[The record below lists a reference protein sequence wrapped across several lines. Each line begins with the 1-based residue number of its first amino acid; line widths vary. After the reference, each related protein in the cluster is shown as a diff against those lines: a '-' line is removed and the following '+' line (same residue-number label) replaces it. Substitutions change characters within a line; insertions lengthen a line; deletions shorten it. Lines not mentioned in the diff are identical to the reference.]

1 MEALRRPALP
11 EDAVRSRLFA
21 AAAGPGGEALLRRC
35 AELALVRLAPLLAVY
50 VWQRQP
56 FRLRYVPGRG
66 EPGAGREARREER
79 PERGDWEGDPA
90 AGKRE
95 SVRGIRERAAGNRG
109 HVREN
114 RNRLKEPAAGN
125 RELVRANRESVRD
138 TWRPEPESFEG
149 NPASGNRQC
158 VRGSWAVFSRYHLVD
173 TWSCDLINKSL
184 DQPTDQRKA
193 NQKLEGMPAHARSPQ
208 IKNAPLG
215 RAYGVRPVVVGPLIF
230 KTALHHWKLRS
241 SLELLVERPPQW
253 QHQPSTAESEDPSKS
268 LQTCGMPRTR
278 RGHCTTCTG
287 SSDRQSSFQLGVRR
301 SWQWDF
307 SCHDLHHLLD
317 GFLFLPPRKLE
328 SPHICKVFLKNMI
341 RGYQLAICVMCSRL
355 VLPESWENFR
365 DFPPPLY
372 RPGPKL
378 HSRAVPEHRTQDSVS
393 RVWDIR
399 SEGDSAARVDNLFP
413 GTALLRR
420 LSSLC
425 PVQVTFTR
433 CLYAQLVQQQFVPDR
448 RSGYTLPAPAH
459 PQYRACELGMKL
471 AHGFEML
478 CSKSS
483 KVAPDAKRNVLRGP
497 LWERLLRSLKEND
510 YFKGEMEGSAKYMEL
525 LHMAED
531 HFQQSVAVPESCDE
545 VSPGDEILALL
556 QTTPIDLKELE
567 REAACLPAEDDDS
580 WLDMTPGALDQM
592 LKETRNESLPSPNE
606 EEQNYGLE
614 TVAESMKAF
623 VSKVSTQEGAEMP
636 WSSDESQVTFD
647 VDSFT
652 KALDRILGADLE
664 ELDSDDVDEEE
675 EFGFSAEDDEEL
687 DAGNGR
693 QEQKVSPEELVGSLK
708 AYMEEMDRELAQ
720 SNVGKSFS
728 SHKRGGDS
736 VGAAPCESAGP
747 DCGAEAAELAALDV
761 DMNLVAKLLES
772 YSAQAGLAGPTSS
785 ILQSLGVNLPEST
798 ELTGS

>member
-11 EDAVRSRLFA
+11 EDAVRYRLFAA

-35 AELALVRLAPLLAVY
+35 AELALVRFAPLLAAY

-66 EPGAGREARREER
+66 EIPAHLGGTTEFGDNVEDEWFIVYLLREITREFPGLAASIDDNDGEFLLIEAADFLPKWLNPENSENRVFFYKGELHIIAPGEPWQQGWALSAPRATVPQALALLSTRAEEFL
-79 PERGDWEGDPA
+79 A
-90 AGKRE
+90 AE
-95 SVRGIRERAAGNRG
+95 PIRAALNK
-109 HVREN
+109 
-114 RNRLKEPAAGN
+114 RLHGYPEKIQAS
-125 RELVRANRESVRD
+125 LHRAR
-138 TWRPEPESFEG
+138 
-149 NPASGNRQC
+149 C
-158 VRGSWAVFSRYHLVD
+158 
-173 TWSCDLINKSL
+173 
-184 DQPTDQRKA
+184 
-193 NQKLEGMPAHARSPQ
+193 
-208 IKNAPLG
+208 
-215 RAYGVRPVVVGPLIF
+215 
-230 KTALHHWKLRS
+230 
-241 SLELLVERPPQW
+241 
-253 QHQPSTAESEDPSKS
+253 
-268 LQTCGMPRTR
+268 
-278 RGHCTTCTG
+278 
-287 SSDRQSSFQLGVRR
+287 
-301 SWQWDF
+301 
-307 SCHDLHHLLD
+307 
-317 GFLFLPPRKLE
+317 FLPAGIAAVLRLRPSLVAAAVQAFYLREPGDLGACRRPFRTFPAE
-328 SPHICKVFLKNMI
+328 Q
-341 RGYQLAICVMCSRL
+341 RVM
-355 VLPESWENFR
+355 
-365 DFPPPLY
+365 
-372 RPGPKL
+372 
-378 HSRAVPEHRTQDSVS
+378 
-393 RVWDIR
+393 
-399 SEGDSAARVDNLFP
+399 
-413 GTALLRR
+413 AL
-420 LSSLC
+420 
-425 PVQVTFTR
+425 VTFTR

-459 PQYRACELGMKL
+459 PQYRAYELGMKL
-471 AHGFEML
+471 AHGFEIL

-483 KVAPDAKRNVLRGP
+483 KVAPDAKRNVSGP
-497 LWERLLRSLKEND
+497 LWERFLRSLKEKD
-510 YFKGEMEGSAKYMEL
+510 YFKGEMEGSAKYLEL

-556 QTTPIDLKELE
+556 QTTPLIDLKELE

-606 EEQNYGLE
+606 EEQNYDLE

-623 VSKVSTQEGAEMP
+623 VSKVSTHEGAEMP

-652 KALDRILGADLE
+652 KALDRILGADSE

-675 EFGFSAEDDEEL
+675 EFGFSDEDDEEL

-728 SHKRGGDS
+728 SHKRGASS

-747 DCGAEAAELAALDV
+747 ACGAEAAELAALDV
-761 DMNLVAKLLES
+761 DMNLVANLLES

-798 ELTGS
+798 ELPGS

>member
-11 EDAVRSRLFA
+11 EDAVRSRLFAAA

-35 AELALVRLAPLLAVY
+35 AELALVRLAPLLAAC
-50 VWQRQP
+50 VWQRRP

-66 EPGAGREARREER
+66 EIPAHLGGPAVFGDNVEDEWFIVYLLREMSRELPGLAASQRSLLAVPSPVPLQGVFVSALAVAGDFHSVFVCTAGAAAVCSRQTQWIHPARPSSSSVQSLR
-79 PERGDWEGDPA
+79 
-90 AGKRE
+90 AGHE
-95 SVRGIRERAAGNRG
+95 AGNDSWG
-109 HVREN
+109 ILALAH
-114 RNRLKEPAAGN
+114 ACAGN
-125 RELVRANRESVRD
+125 GSL
-138 TWRPEPESFEG
+138 
-149 NPASGNRQC
+149 SGGC
-158 VRGSWAVFSRYHLVD
+158 
-173 TWSCDLINKSL
+173 
-184 DQPTDQRKA
+184 
-193 NQKLEGMPAHARSPQ
+193 
-208 IKNAPLG
+208 
-215 RAYGVRPVVVGPLIF
+215 
-230 KTALHHWKLRS
+230 
-241 SLELLVERPPQW
+241 LLVQRNV
-253 QHQPSTAESEDPSKS
+253 SKVCHTLRTS
-268 LQTCGMPRTR
+268 CCCIFYLQ
-278 RGHCTTCTG
+278 
-287 SSDRQSSFQLGVRR
+287 
-301 SWQWDF
+301 
-307 SCHDLHHLLD
+307 
-317 GFLFLPPRKLE
+317 
-328 SPHICKVFLKNMI
+328 
-341 RGYQLAICVMCSRL
+341 
-355 VLPESWENFR
+355 
-365 DFPPPLY
+365 
-372 RPGPKL
+372 
-378 HSRAVPEHRTQDSVS
+378 
-393 RVWDIR
+393 
-399 SEGDSAARVDNLFP
+399 
-413 GTALLRR
+413 
-420 LSSLC
+420 
-425 PVQVTFTR
+425 
-433 CLYAQLVQQQFVPDR
+433 
-448 RSGYTLPAPAH
+448 
-459 PQYRACELGMKL
+459 

-497 LWERLLRSLKEND
+497 LWERFLRSLKEKD
-510 YFKGEMEGSAKYMEL
+510 YFKGEMEGSAKYLEL

-606 EEQNYGLE
+606 EEQNYDLE

-623 VSKVSTQEGAEMP
+623 VSKVSTHEGAEMP

-652 KALDRILGADLE
+652 KALDRILGADSE

-675 EFGFSAEDDEEL
+675 EFGFSDEDDEEL

-720 SNVGKSFS
+720 TNIGKSFS
-728 SHKRGGDS
+728 SHKRGASS

-761 DMNLVAKLLES
+761 DMNLVANLLES

-785 ILQSLGVNLPEST
+785 ILQSLGVNLPESS